1 MCLKRLNPSSRFLV
15 LSLFL
20 LLLLFSAEKARAQIT
35 PIPEEERGDL
45 IEELVQNSERL
56 EKLVNELQMN
66 NSSLAIRL
74 MLAGESLEIMKSYS
88 MRQSELLNETRKSHE
103 NYLAAVDT
111 QVSRDRAEVWF
122 WRIVGFIGL
131 LYGAYQTAK

>member
-1 MCLKRLNPSSRFLV
+1 MCLKRSNLPSRFLV

-35 PIPEEERGDL
+35 PIPEEERGAL

-103 NYLAAVDT
+103 NYLAVVDT